1 METTSL
7 LQRTGRASKSK
18 MKNYLKTWPKTRK
31 NGSTR
36 HHINEERYHNL
47 SPHLRNRHI
56 TRNNFLKNG
65 KNHHH
70 KSDSVDKFRVKSASY
85 SKDSSSLDGV
95 DGISNGTCDD
105 LVVGSFTR

>member
-18 MKNYLKTWPKTRK
+18 MKNYLKTWPKSRK
-31 NGSTR
+31 NGGTR
-36 HHINEERYHNL
+36 HHNEERYHNL
-47 SPHLRNRHI
+47 SPHLRNKHI

-70 KSDSVDKFRVKSASY
+70 KSDSVNKFRVKSAGY
-85 SKDSSSLDGV
+85 SKDSSNLDDV
-95 DGISNGTCDD
+95 DANSDD